1 MDAAGLGSC
10 VGADRLSWATSCDEW
25 DGEVHAWFEY
35 GLIASYGEPVTPFGL
50 YAQEKGWIL
59 GEEGGFTWLDA
70 TSNATT
76 FLASLLAD
84 VARDYPGCAGVQ
96 LDDHF
101 AQPTSLVPEARAVPI
116 MNSAAQTTASIV
128 REATRSAS
136 SVISLS
142 PTTLSQA
149 LVSYGVDW
157 ASWVEQG
164 YFDQYI
170 PQLYRN
176 SATVSCTS

>member
-1 MDAAGLGSC
+1 M
-10 VGADRLSWATSCDEW
+10 
-25 DGEVHAWFEY
+25 
-35 GLIASYGEPVTPFGL
+35 
-50 YAQEKGWIL
+50 
-59 GEEGGFTWLDA
+59 
-70 TSNATT
+70 
-76 FLASLLAD
+76 
-84 VARDYPGCAGVQ
+84 
-96 LDDHF
+96 
-101 AQPTSLVPEARAVPI
+101 PEARAVPI

-136 SVISLS
+136 LVISLS